1 MAMARSDETDL
12 LIPLHEGAQETPP
25 WRVFL
30 SRLEQRVRAGS
41 AAIITQIGDRI
52 VQHRPTSAEAV
63 DELDPWLAGLRR
75 GRVYAAAERGDEQ
88 AGLGRV
94 VRAEEPEG
102 ASAWVVVERK
112 GRDFSAADG
121 ALLAA
126 LAPHLAVALRTYVML
141 ERARH
146 KEVAS
151 GAALARTGL
160 GFATLARDGRVI
172 AASDE
177 ALARAGERLA
187 PVRSEAGA
195 LIAAFCQAPAA
206 PVAVRLATGVALL
219 VAGRGDAAAM
229 ALFLSERGGDAET
242 QAGVL
247 RDLYGLAMSEARL
260 AVAVARGASLA
271 EAAVAL
277 GLTIETARNYSKRA
291 FAKMRARGQAD
302 LTRIVLGSVAGL
314 A

>member
-1 MAMARSDETDL
+1 MAIARSDETDL
-12 LIPLHEGAQETPP
+12 LIPLHEGAQEATP

-30 SRLEQRVRAGS
+30 MRLQQRVRAGS
-41 AAIITQIGDRI
+41 AVIVTRIGDR
-52 VQHRPTSAEAV
+52 VVRHGTASEEV
-63 DELDPWLAGLRR
+63 LEELDPWLAELRR

-88 AGLGRV
+88 AGSGRV
-94 VRAEEPEG
+94 VRADEPDG
-102 ASAWVVVERK
+102 TSAWIVVEQN

-126 LAPHLAVALRTYVML
+126 LAPHLGVALRTYVVL

-146 KEVAS
+146 REVAS
-151 GAALARTGL
+151 EAALARAGL
-160 GFATLARDGRVI
+160 DFATLARDGRVI
-172 AASDE
+172 ATSDE

-187 PVRSEAGA
+187 PGRSEAGA
-195 LIAAFCQAPAA
+195 LIAAFCLAPGA
-206 PVAVRLATGVALL
+206 PVAVRLASGVALL
-219 VAGRGDAAAM
+219 VAGSGDAAAM
-229 ALFLSERGGDAET
+229 ALFLAERCGDPEA

-260 AVAVARGASLA
+260 AAAVARGASLA

-314 A
+314 V